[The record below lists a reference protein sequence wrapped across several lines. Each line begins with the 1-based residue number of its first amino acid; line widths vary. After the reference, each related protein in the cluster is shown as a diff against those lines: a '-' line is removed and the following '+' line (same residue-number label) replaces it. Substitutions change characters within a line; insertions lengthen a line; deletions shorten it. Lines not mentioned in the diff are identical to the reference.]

1 MAINTV
7 VLMENMP
14 DPGQAFAQAF
24 QQAQQQRVLQQQ
36 QMQAQSRQE
45 QYQQFVQRLRT
56 DRSPETMSEFMLA
69 FPEQA
74 DAITKA
80 FEPLDQAKKQSQI
93 GFYGQA
99 LSALDRGDVETAKQ
113 VVQSRLEAARNTIG
127 SEQEAKELEYGLSL
141 LDSNPDAL
149 RDGLASAV
157 FTLDPDRYK
166 TLYDKKEKPYVVV
179 PGVGLFLQ
187 RDIDAAIAAGDRGG
201 VSEPNVRPKVP
212 QAAIDDLRKN
222 PGTATQFDEVFGPG
236 AAAAALGMSGTPAPA
251 DGATSLT
258 PAQYQATVQ
267 ALGKAKTDDWMRRNN
282 MTVSGR

>member
-7 VLMENMP
+7 ALMENMP

-24 QQAQQQRVLQQQ
+24 QQAQQQRALQQQ
-36 QMQAQSRQE
+36 QLQAQSRQQ

-127 SEQEAKELEYGLSL
+127 AEQEAAELEYGLSL

-157 FTLDPDRYK
+157 FTLDPKRYEALYANK
-166 TLYDKKEKPYVVV
+166 GLNLDTAIIKNLVAEGFEVGSPEFKEEMRKERSKVTVTL
-179 PGVGLFLQ
+179 PG
-187 RDIDAAIAAGDRGG
+187 GG
-201 VSEPNVRPKVP
+201 
-212 QAAIDDLRKN
+212 
-222 PGTATQFDEVFGPG
+222 FF
-236 AAAAALGMSGTPAPA
+236 SGPA
-251 DGATSLT
+251 DELKQMLGGTLPPDAQRGPIPSPKSKAEFDALPAGAKFKAPDGTIRTKPGGGSSN
-258 PAQYQATVQ
+258 AT
-267 ALGKAKTDDWMRRNN
+267 GGFR
-282 MTVSGR
+282 SEGGGR

>member
-1 MAINTV
+1 MAVGPYDFNT
-7 VLMENMP
+7 NMP

-24 QQAQQQRVLQQQ
+24 QQAQQQRALQQQ

-99 LSALDRGDVETAKQ
+99 LSALDRGDVDTAKQ
-113 VVQSRLEAARNTIG
+113 VVQSRLEAAKNTIG
-127 SEQEAKELEYGLSL
+127 AEQEAAELEYGLSL

-157 FTLDPDRYK
+157 FTLDPKRYEALYANK
-166 TLYDKKEKPYVVV
+166 GLNLDTAIIKNLVAEGFEVGSPEFKEEMRKERSKVTVTL
-179 PGVGLFLQ
+179 PG
-187 RDIDAAIAAGDRGG
+187 GG
-201 VSEPNVRPKVP
+201 
-212 QAAIDDLRKN
+212 
-222 PGTATQFDEVFGPG
+222 FF
-236 AAAAALGMSGTPAPA
+236 SGPA
-251 DGATSLT
+251 DELKQMLGGTLPPDAQRGPIPSPKSKAEFDALPAGAKFKAPDGTIRTKLGGGSSN
-258 PAQYQATVQ
+258 ATGGFRSQ
-267 ALGKAKTDDWMRRNN
+267 GG
-282 MTVSGR
+282 GR

>member
-7 VLMENMP
+7 ALMENMP

-24 QQAQQQRVLQQQ
+24 QQAQQQRALQQQ
-36 QMQAQSRQE
+36 QLQAQSRQQ

-127 SEQEAKELEYGLSL
+127 AEQEAAELEYGLSL

-157 FTLDPDRYK
+157 FTLDPKRYEALYANK
-166 TLYDKKEKPYVVV
+166 GLNLDTAIIKNLVAEGFEVGSPEFKEEMRKERSKVTVTLPGGGFFSGPADELKQMLGGTLPPDAQRGPIPSPKSKAEFDALPAGAKFKAPDGTIRTKPGGGSSNATGGFCSQ
-179 PGVGLFLQ
+179 GVG
-187 RDIDAAIAAGDRGG
+187 R
-201 VSEPNVRPKVP
+201 
-212 QAAIDDLRKN
+212 
-222 PGTATQFDEVFGPG
+222 
-236 AAAAALGMSGTPAPA
+236 
-251 DGATSLT
+251 
-258 PAQYQATVQ
+258 
-267 ALGKAKTDDWMRRNN
+267 
-282 MTVSGR
+282 

>member
-7 VLMENMP
+7 ALMENMP

-24 QQAQQQRVLQQQ
+24 QQAQQQRALQQQ
-36 QMQAQSRQE
+36 QLQAQSRQQ

-127 SEQEAKELEYGLSL
+127 AEQEAAELEYGLSL

-157 FTLDPDRYK
+157 FTLDPKRYEALYANK
-166 TLYDKKEKPYVVV
+166 GLNLDTAIIKNLVAEGFEVGSPEFKEEMRKERSKVTVTLPGGGFFSGPADELKQMLGGTLPPDAQRGPIPSPKSKAEFDALPAGAKFKAPDGTIRTKPGGGSSNATGGFRSQ
-179 PGVGLFLQ
+179 GVG
-187 RDIDAAIAAGDRGG
+187 R
-201 VSEPNVRPKVP
+201 
-212 QAAIDDLRKN
+212 
-222 PGTATQFDEVFGPG
+222 
-236 AAAAALGMSGTPAPA
+236 
-251 DGATSLT
+251 
-258 PAQYQATVQ
+258 
-267 ALGKAKTDDWMRRNN
+267 
-282 MTVSGR
+282 

>member
-7 VLMENMP
+7 ALMENMP

-80 FEPLDQAKKQSQI
+80 FEPLDAAKKQSQI

-99 LSALDRGDVETAKQ
+99 LSALDRGDVDTAKQ

-127 SEQEAKELEYGLSL
+127 SEQEAKELEYGLSM

-157 FTLDPDRYK
+157 FTLDPKRYEALYANK
-166 TLYDKKEKPYVVV
+166 GLNLDTAIIKNLVAEGFEVGSPEFKEEMRKERSKVTVTL
-179 PGVGLFLQ
+179 PG
-187 RDIDAAIAAGDRGG
+187 GG
-201 VSEPNVRPKVP
+201 
-212 QAAIDDLRKN
+212 
-222 PGTATQFDEVFGPG
+222 FF
-236 AAAAALGMSGTPAPA
+236 SGPA
-251 DGATSLT
+251 DELKQMLGGTLPPDAQRGPIPSPKSKAEFDALPAGAKFKAPDGTIRTKPGGGSSN
-258 PAQYQATVQ
+258 ATGGFRSQ
-267 ALGKAKTDDWMRRNN
+267 GG
-282 MTVSGR
+282 GR

>member
-7 VLMENMP
+7 ALMENMP

-24 QQAQQQRVLQQQ
+24 QQAQQQRALQQQ
-36 QMQAQSRQE
+36 QLQAQSRQE

-113 VVQSRLEAARNTIG
+113 VVQSRLEAAKNTIG
-127 SEQEAKELEYGLSL
+127 AEQEAAELEYGLSL

-166 TLYDKKEKPYVVV
+166 ALYDKKTQDPFVIV
-179 PGVGLFLQ
+179 PGVGVVLR
-187 RDIDAAIAAGDRGG
+187 RDIDAAIASG
-201 VSEPNVRPKVP
+201 VPDANVKVI
-212 QAAIDDLRKN
+212 QEGA
-222 PGTATQFDEVFGPG
+222 TATNPKTGDKVKFQNGQWVPVGG
-236 AAAAALGMSGTPAPA
+236 GSSN
-251 DGATSLT
+251 ATGGFRS
-258 PAQYQATVQ
+258 Q
-267 ALGKAKTDDWMRRNN
+267 GG
-282 MTVSGR
+282 GR